1 MLTKV
6 NLERI
11 DMSKLELITHLY
23 EYNEWANKRLLDAT
37 AGLTDKQLASERG
50 GSRGS
55 LAENL
60 AHLVNTQ
67 VGWSDVIAETD
78 FTPQPPLPERE
89 IIAALRQRFAESH
102 DRLRQITGGLTDE
115 SLAAVVHRERGGQI
129 HGYPRWQM
137 LMHLA
142 NHGTQHRAEI
152 GLSLLALDAS
162 PGDLDAIYFFPD
174 LGAEG

>member
-1 MLTKV
+1 
-6 NLERI
+6 
-11 DMSKLELITHLY
+11 MSWIEQIRAAY
-23 EYNEWANKRLLDAT
+23 AYNGWANGRLLEA
-37 AGLTDKQLASERG
+37 AGKLTDEQLVSERG

-55 LAENL
+55 LAENM

-78 FTPQPPLPERE
+78 FTPQPPLPEQG

-102 DRLRQITGGLTDE
+102 DRLSEITDGLTDE